1 MPSMRE
7 TRRGV
12 IEARSERQEEIQGT
26 GVLRL
31 GRLALAA
38 TALLWAWL
46 AAANAASASADG
58 CTQYTNPNREF
69 CWYAGESVPRYTAR
83 WFSAPGG
90 NNLRNWDV
98 NEVTDGYGGGVLK
111 CAGIKREGSGV
122 GTWVACGTQA
132 VVGAGFEAYPRSW
145 IFVEQWA
152 NGPRVI
158 AGLGKRWYGP
168 GI

>member
-1 MPSMRE
+1 M
-7 TRRGV
+7 
-12 IEARSERQEEIQGT
+12 
-26 GVLRL
+26 RL

-58 CTQYTNPNREF
+58 CTQYTNPN
-69 CWYAGESVPRYTAR
+69 
-83 WFSAPGG
+83 
-90 NNLRNWDV
+90 
-98 NEVTDGYGGGVLK
+98 
-111 CAGIKREGSGV
+111 REGSGV